1 VPQVDTDGGAPDP
14 AATRARIL
22 AAAEQL
28 YLVHGVAATTLSAVA
43 KRAGVSRPTVYKHF
57 GDARN
62 LAGVVIDRELSAFFE
77 QLVETL
83 AAHEGVR
90 EQLVEGLAFT
100 LEYARGHELLQRL
113 LELESETV
121 LTALTTGATP
131 VLERAIDLL
140 EPELSAAA
148 ERGELAGSEPA
159 VAAEW
164 VARIGLSLVLTP
176 SVTRD
181 LSDGAELRSYVAP
194 LVTGGLVTGSD

>member
-1 VPQVDTDGGAPDP
+1 MPQVDAHGGTPDP

-28 YLVHGVAATTLSAVA
+28 YLVHGVAGTTLSAVA
-43 KRAGVSRPTVYKHF
+43 KGAGVSRPTVYKHF
-57 GDARN
+57 GDAGN
-62 LAGVVIDRELSAFFE
+62 LAAVVVDRELSTFFE
-77 QLVETL
+77 QLAQTL
-83 AAHEGVR
+83 DFHPAVR
-90 EQLVEGLAFT
+90 EKLVEGLVFT

-131 VLERAIDLL
+131 VLERAISLL
-140 EPELSAAA
+140 EPELAAAA
-148 ERGELAGSEPA
+148 ERGEMAAPDPA

-164 VARIGLSLVLTP
+164 AARIGLSLVLTP

-181 LSDGAELRSYVAP
+181 LSDAGELRSYVAP
-194 LVTGGLVTGSD
+194 LVTGGLVVGAP